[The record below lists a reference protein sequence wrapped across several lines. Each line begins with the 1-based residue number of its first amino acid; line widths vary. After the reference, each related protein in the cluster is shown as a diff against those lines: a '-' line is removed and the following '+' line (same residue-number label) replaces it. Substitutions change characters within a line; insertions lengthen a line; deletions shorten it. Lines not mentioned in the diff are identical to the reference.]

1 MSRFQREAEV
11 LASLNHPN
19 IAGIHDLAE
28 ASGARYLVLELVEG
42 ETLADRIARGPIPI
56 EDALGVAKQICEALE
71 AAHESGIIHRDL
83 KPANIK
89 LTPDGKVKVLDFGLA
104 KAMSGAT
111 APLPDLSNSPT
122 LLSAA
127 TNAGLILGTAAYM
140 SPEQAKGRSV
150 DQRTDIFAFGC
161 VLYEMLTGHQVFEGN
176 DVTEILAAVVRA
188 EPDWDRLPERTPV
201 GVRAL
206 LRKCLR
212 KDRAMR
218 LQSAGDA
225 RLEIQEA
232 LSPSDP
238 EPATPRTGAE
248 LSRRTAVLSAA
259 VALLLGGLIASV
271 TVWNL
276 KPLPAPPVVRM
287 AVPLPQNE
295 RLPALNTTVLA
306 LSPDGSRVAFISA
319 RSAGQ
324 QIYVRSFDSTQ
335 PMAVPGTA
343 GADSLTF
350 SPDGKSLAF
359 TKRGELMKV
368 AIAGGAP
375 VMICTAVNVRGLSW
389 GDNDTIVFANA
400 FGTAGLSKVRA
411 GGGKPQLFT
420 TKGADSS
427 VEAHRWPQVLPGG
440 NAVLFTA
447 WSRNL
452 DDAKILV
459 QRLDSTEP
467 RELFRGGTYA
477 RYVPTGH
484 LVFVRNGMLMALRFD
499 LSRLEATGDPVQLAE
514 GVRFT
519 PEGAAQFDVS
529 SDGSLVHVPGGLQGS
544 GRQLVWLDR
553 SGIEEPLKAPPRA
566 YLDPRLSPDGREIAV
581 TVQGANDDIWIYD
594 IARQTLTPLTFGA
607 RSVSPIWTAD
617 GARIIYRSS
626 RNGILNLFTKAADGS
641 GGEERLTTSEE
652 NQTPAATSPDGQS
665 LAFVTAGRD
674 IWLLP
679 LSADKKAR
687 LFLRTPF
694 TKVSPVFSPDSHWL
708 AYASDESGKFE
719 IYVQP
724 FPDGGRRVQIS
735 RDGGTQPRWT
745 SSNELFYR
753 NGPMLM
759 AVKMSTKPTLSAGE
773 PQVLFEKQYFGVG
786 PNPSSITF
794 DVSSDGKRFLV
805 IKEPEQ
811 LSSVTQIDV
820 VMNWIEELKRA
831 VPTR

>member
-1 MSRFQREAEV
+1 MR
-11 LASLNHPN
+11 
-19 IAGIHDLAE
+19 
-28 ASGARYLVLELVEG
+28 
-42 ETLADRIARGPIPI
+42 
-56 EDALGVAKQICEALE
+56 
-71 AAHESGIIHRDL
+71 
-83 KPANIK
+83 
-89 LTPDGKVKVLDFGLA
+89 
-104 KAMSGAT
+104 
-111 APLPDLSNSPT
+111 
-122 LLSAA
+122 
-127 TNAGLILGTAAYM
+127 GLILGTAAYM

-161 VLYEMLTGHQVFEGN
+161 VLYEMLTGDQVFEGN

-188 EPDWDRLPERTPV
+188 EPDWDRLPERTPA

-225 RLEIQEA
+225 RIEIQEA
-232 LSPSDP
+232 LSPSEP
-238 EPATPRTGAE
+238 EPAAPRTGAE

-271 TVWNL
+271 TVWKL
-276 KPLPAPPVVRM
+276 KPPPARSVVRM

-295 RLPALNTTVLA
+295 RLPALNNTVLA
-306 LSPDGSRVAFISA
+306 LSPDGSRIAFISA
-319 RSAGQ
+319 HSSGQ
-324 QIYVRSFDSTQ
+324 QIYVRSFDSSQ
-335 PMAVPGTA
+335 PMAVPGTE

-359 TKRGELMKV
+359 TKRGALMKV
-368 AIAGGAP
+368 VIAGGAP
-375 VMICTAVNVRGLSW
+375 LMICTALNVRGLSW
-389 GDNDTIVFANA
+389 GDNDTIVFADR
-400 FGTAGLSKVRA
+400 FGTTGLSKVRA
-411 GGGKPQLFT
+411 GGGMPQRFT
-420 TKGADSS
+420 TKGAS
-427 VEAHRWPQVLPGG
+427 VEGHRWPQVLPGG
-440 NAVLFTA
+440 NAVLFTG

-452 DDAKILV
+452 DDTKILV

-484 LVFVRNGMLMALRFD
+484 LVYVRDGMLMAVRFD
-499 LSRLEATGDPVQLAE
+499 VSRLEPMGDPVQLAE
-514 GVRFT
+514 GVLFT

-529 SDGSLVHVPGGLQGS
+529 NDGSLIHVPGGLQGS
-544 GRQLVWLDR
+544 GRQLAWLDR
-553 SGIEEPLKAPPRA
+553 SGMEEPLKAPPHA
-566 YLDPRLSPDGREIAV
+566 YLDPRISPDGRQIAV

-594 IARQTLTPLTFGA
+594 IAHQTLTPLTFGA
-607 RSVSPIWTAD
+607 RSVSPVWTAD

-626 RNGILNLFTKAADGS
+626 RNGFLNLFTKAADGS

-652 NQTPAATSPDGQS
+652 NQTPSATSPDGQS

-679 LSADKKAR
+679 LSGDKKAR
-687 LFLRTPF
+687 VYLSTPF
-694 TKVSPVFSPDSHWL
+694 TKTSPVFSPDSHWL

-719 IYVQP
+719 IYAQP

-753 NGPMLM
+753 NGTRLM
-759 AVKMSTKPTLSAGE
+759 AVKMSTKPTLSPGE
-773 PQVLFEKQYFGVG
+773 PQVLFETEYFGVR
-786 PNPSSITF
+786 PNPASITF

-805 IKEPEQ
+805 LKEPEQ
-811 LSSVTQIDV
+811 ASSVTQIDV